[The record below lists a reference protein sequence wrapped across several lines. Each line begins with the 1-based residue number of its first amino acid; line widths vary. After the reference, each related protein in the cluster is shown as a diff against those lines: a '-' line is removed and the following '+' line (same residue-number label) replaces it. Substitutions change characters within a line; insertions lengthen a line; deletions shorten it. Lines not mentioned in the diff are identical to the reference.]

1 MDGHRAGVGEDEVV
15 AQFECEIIGERIRD
29 KIAAA
34 KRKSKHTGGMP
45 LLGYDIDRSNRML
58 VVNAEEAAIIQRIFK
73 RSIRQNRINTSR
85 QN

>member
-1 MDGHRAGVGEDEVV
+1 
-15 AQFECEIIGERIRD
+15 
-29 KIAAA
+29 
-34 KRKSKHTGGMP
+34 MP